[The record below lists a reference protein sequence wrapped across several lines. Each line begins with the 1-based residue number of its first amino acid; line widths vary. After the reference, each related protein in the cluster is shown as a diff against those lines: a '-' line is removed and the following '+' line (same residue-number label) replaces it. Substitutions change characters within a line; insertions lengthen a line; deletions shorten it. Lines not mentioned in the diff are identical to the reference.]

1 MSQMTSYSGQI
12 LLLINLLFI
21 VLSGDVNM
29 AHALPTIPLAALA
42 AYQLYLK
49 QVGQPDYRKEYE
61 EKVIAIQNQFVKQI
75 AERDEFY
82 ISEIKRISEEQSR
95 LNIST
100 IKPQAQAKQSFRF

>member
-1 MSQMTSYSGQI
+1 MSRLTDYSGQI

-21 VLSGDVNM
+21 VISGDVNM

-49 QVGQPDYRKEYE
+49 HVGQPNYIKEYE
-61 EKVIAIQNQFVKQI
+61 AKVIALQAQFAKQI
-75 AERDEFY
+75 VDRDEFY
-82 ISEIKRISEEQSR
+82 ISEIKRLSEEQSR

-100 IKPQAQAKQSFRF
+100 IKPQTQSKQTFRF

>member
-1 MSQMTSYSGQI
+1 MTNYSGQI

-49 QVGQPDYRKEYE
+49 QNGQPDYRKEYE

-82 ISEIKRISEEQSR
+82 ISEIKRLSEEQSR

>member
-1 MSQMTSYSGQI
+1 MSRLTDHSGQI

-21 VLSGDVNM
+21 VSSGDVNM

-49 QVGQPDYRKEYE
+49 QVGQPYYIIEYE
-61 EKVIAIQNQFVKQI
+61 AKVIALQAQFAKQI
-75 AERDEFY
+75 VDRDEFY
-82 ISEIKRISEEQSR
+82 ISEIKRLSEEQSR

-100 IKPQAQAKQSFRF
+100 IKPQTQSKQTFRF